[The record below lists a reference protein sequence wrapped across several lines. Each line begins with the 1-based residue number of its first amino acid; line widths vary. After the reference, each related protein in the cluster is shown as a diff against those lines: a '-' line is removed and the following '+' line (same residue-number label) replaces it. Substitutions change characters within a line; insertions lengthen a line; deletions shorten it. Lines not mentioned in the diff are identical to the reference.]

1 MEANKL
7 EKQPVEFL
15 ERKMFC
21 RFFFWKLQI
30 EIIFTEHSTRFL
42 ITS

>member
-21 RFFFWKLQI
+21 RFFFL
-30 EIIFTEHSTRFL
+30 EITN
-42 ITS
+42 